1 MLPPRRCTAPAP
13 RRSTPSTRG
22 RCGRPKDLGG
32 DDDPE
37 FLPSV
42 LRSFLSH
49 LGTAVADLD
58 AAVARRDSAAVK
70 RAAHSLKGGAGN
82 VGARTLATLCAA
94 VEHVALAGGDL
105 ARPLADVH
113 AEATRVRAR
122 VDAELS
128 RDPVPWVT
136 PCARP
141 PRSSASTS
149 RPSASPSP
157 GTTATSRRTRRRS
170 SASSVRAPAV
180 AATRPAT

>member
-1 MLPPRRCTAPAP
+1 MGPMSSPAP
-13 RRSTPSTRG
+13 MHSPGPAPLDPLDARTLRQL
-22 RCGRPKDLGG
+22 KDLGG

-105 ARPLADVH
+105 ARPLAAVH

-122 VDAELS
+122 VDAELLGIPH
-128 RDPVPWVT
+128 R
-136 PCARP
+136 
-141 PRSSASTS
+141 
-149 RPSASPSP
+149 
-157 GTTATSRRTRRRS
+157 G
-170 SASSVRAPAV
+170 
-180 AATRPAT
+180 

>member
-1 MLPPRRCTAPAP
+1 MAPMSSPVPPNRPGPAP
-13 RRSTPSTRG
+13 LDPLDARTLRQL
-22 RCGRPKDLGG
+22 KDLGG

-82 VGARTLATLCAA
+82 VGAKTLASLCAA

-105 ARPLADVH
+105 AQPIADVRT
-113 AEATRVRAR
+113 EATRVRAR
-122 VDAELS
+122 VDAELLGI
-128 RDPVPWVT
+128 
-136 PCARP
+136 P
-141 PRSSASTS
+141 PR
-149 RPSASPSP
+149 
-157 GTTATSRRTRRRS
+157 G
-170 SASSVRAPAV
+170 
-180 AATRPAT
+180 